1 MAPQW
6 AVAKRVLASC
16 EIHVARGTVRSSASS
31 MGPVEFGEILIIE
44 FGTERAVKRILLA
57 TPAFLQNIR
66 RPVWFNSSI
75 EGL

>member
-1 MAPQW
+1 
-6 AVAKRVLASC
+6 
-16 EIHVARGTVRSSASS
+16 

-44 FGTERAVKRILLA
+44 FRTERAVKRILLA

>member
-1 MAPQW
+1 
-6 AVAKRVLASC
+6 
-16 EIHVARGTVRSSASS
+16 

-44 FGTERAVKRILLA
+44 FRAERAVKGILLT

-75 EGL
+75 EGLCADSARNRPRFRNEIAHDSDLKSPTVPR